1 MASYWG
7 VHHKNDAV
15 HTLSHQE
22 LPIHG
27 RIHYH
32 RVKSQFLEMSSTFTL
47 REEISSV
54 RHYLNREMLP
64 LNGKVKNEFYMDP
77 EVDEGIPIP
86 RNLIRV
92 FVEDVIRNG
101 MQNEHPDGTISISLQ
116 KSTLGILI
124 MIADSGFRN
133 GNGKGDS
140 TRQHQSE
147 GLRILSSYLP
157 VFNRKHRVSISYK
170 VLKLTS
176 ENGSPGNRVMIT
188 IKNQ

>member
-1 MASYWG
+1 MLHDLIRG
-7 VHHKNDAV
+7 IHHENDAV
-15 HTLSHQE
+15 HTLSLQE

-32 RVKSQFLEMSSTFTL
+32 RVNSQFPEMSSTFTL

-54 RHYLNREMLP
+54 RQYLNREMLP

-101 MQNEHPDGTISISLQ
+101 IQNEHPEATISISLQ

-133 GNGKGDS
+133 GNGDS
-140 TRQHQSE
+140 IGQHQSE

-157 VFNRKHRVSISYK
+157 VFNRKHHVSISYK